1 MDNNQNR
8 TRRVFFWLVI
18 TGGVAVALY
27 FIIGHLFPQLVSQ
40 FTALLLSLFVFVTG
54 IFLRKK
60 RS

>member
-1 MDNNQNR
+1 MDNNQHR
-8 TRRVFFWLVI
+8 TRTILYWLLI
-18 TGGVAVALY
+18 IGGVAVALY
-27 FIIGHLFPQLVSQ
+27 FAAGYLFPQLISR